1 MTPEGPVRSTGP
13 VVRLAVLGDPIAH
26 SRSPELHR
34 AGCAA
39 LGLACESV
47 ALRTPLAE
55 LHVTLARLA
64 AEGYTGCNLTM
75 PLKAAALGWVREA
88 SPAARRAH
96 SVNTISFAPH
106 CARGDT
112 TDGDGFL
119 DLLRAL
125 DRDPTRARVTLLGS
139 GGSARSLA
147 AALAEHGRGAH
158 VVSRRAPGTNPDWGG
173 VALASWCAWASPE
186 ARSELLAADVVVNC
200 TPLGTADPPVPADE
214 IGRNTLVVDLTYG
227 ADVTAWVQQVRA
239 SGREA
244 VDGLGLL
251 VHQARRSLAI
261 WLERD
266 VPLAPMAAA
275 VGWPR

>member
-1 MTPEGPVRSTGP
+1 MTTSE
-13 VVRLAVLGDPIAH
+13 I
-26 SRSPELHR
+26 
-34 AGCAA
+34 
-39 LGLACESV
+39 
-47 ALRTPLAE
+47 
-55 LHVTLARLA
+55 
-64 AEGYTGCNLTM
+64 
-75 PLKAAALGWVREA
+75 
-88 SPAARRAH
+88 
-96 SVNTISFAPH
+96 
-106 CARGDT
+106 
-112 TDGDGFL
+112 L
-119 DLLRAL
+119 DLLRTAVDEL
-125 DRDPTRARVTLLGS
+125 YGDKFPSGLNRHLVAELGYWAGTRQRTILVKDDRLVVYFDI
-139 GGSARSLA
+139 SLA
-147 AALAEHGRGAH
+147 P
-158 VVSRRAPGTNPDWGG
+158 SDKS
-173 VALASWCAWASPE
+173 LASEWKHWVSTA
-186 ARSELLAADVVVNC
+186 ELLAADVVVNC